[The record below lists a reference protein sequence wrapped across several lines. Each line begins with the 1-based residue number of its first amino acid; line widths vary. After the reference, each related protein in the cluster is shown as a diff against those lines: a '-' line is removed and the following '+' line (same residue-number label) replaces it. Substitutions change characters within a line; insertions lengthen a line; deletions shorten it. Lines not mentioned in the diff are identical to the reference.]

1 MARDVQLEGGGEK
14 SNEMP
19 AGRGSYG
26 NCLRSGGEGVT
37 LSVQRGGE
45 VVTESWPASFRC
57 CPPAIPLYAP
67 PATRGRGCFKAS
79 KGGVAWPDQKKG
91 GFVRV

>member
-1 MARDVQLEGGGEK
+1 MEIV
-14 SNEMP
+14 
-19 AGRGSYG
+19 
-26 NCLRSGGEGVT
+26 CGEGVT